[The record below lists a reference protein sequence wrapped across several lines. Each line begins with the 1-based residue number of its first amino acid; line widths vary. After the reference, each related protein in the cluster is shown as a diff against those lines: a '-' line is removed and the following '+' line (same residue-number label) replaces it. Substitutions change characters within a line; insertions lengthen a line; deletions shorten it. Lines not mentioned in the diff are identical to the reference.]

1 MAIKDLAVCYNG
13 SSNAKTALGFAV
25 QMAKK
30 YDAALTGFYVGT
42 PVSFEGE
49 VMRWVSKD
57 VMASLEQ
64 AQDQIGQSMAESFQ
78 AEIEAAGFTGPTD
91 WLAASGQP
99 NGLIARAARY
109 FDLMLIGQFSEAD
122 QDKRHVRAEDLVTRA
137 GPPMV
142 IVPAGYAVRPFQEYA
157 VVAWD
162 GSRVAARALS
172 DAMQILETKKRLDLV
187 TVGAKG
193 GAAKT
198 GEGPAG
204 LDILRHLERHGI
216 EARGVALT
224 ASRDGV
230 GPTLLDYCRQEQ
242 PDVLVMGAYGHARL
256 REDIFGGVT
265 RHVLRNTPVPLLMA
279 H

>member
-25 QMAKK
+25 QMARK

-49 VMRWVSKD
+49 VMRWVSEE
-57 VMASLEQ
+57 VMASLAR
-64 AQDQIGQSMAESFQ
+64 AQDQIGQSMAESFHQ
-78 AEIEAAGFTGPTD
+78 EVQAAGFTGPLE
-91 WLAASGQP
+91 WLAASGQA
-99 NGLIARAARY
+99 NALIARAARY
-109 FDLMLIGQFSEAD
+109 FDLLLIGQFSEAE

-137 GPPMV
+137 GPPLV
-142 IVPAGYAVRPFQEYA
+142 IVPAGYPVRPFQEYA

-193 GAAKT
+193 GAAPT

-216 EARGVALT
+216 DARRVALS

-230 GPTLLDYCRQEQ
+230 GATLTDYCAKER

-265 RHVLRNTPVPLLMA
+265 RHVLRHTPVPLLMA

>member
-42 PVSFEGE
+42 PVRFEGE
-49 VMRWVSKD
+49 VMRWISKD
-57 VMASLEQ
+57 VMATLER
-64 AQDQIGQSMAESFQ
+64 AEDQIGQSMAESFQ
-78 AEIEAAGFTGPTD
+78 KEAAAAGFDGPLE
-91 WLAASGQP
+91 WRAATGQP
-99 NGLIARAARY
+99 NQLIARAARY

-122 QDKRHVRAEDLVTRA
+122 QDRRHVRAEDLVTRA
-137 GPPMV
+137 GPPLV

-172 DAMQILETKKRLDLV
+172 DAMQILQTKKRLDLV

-193 GAAKT
+193 GGTKT
-198 GEGPAG
+198 GMGPAG
-204 LDILRHLERHGI
+204 LDILTHLERHGI
-216 EARGVALT
+216 DARRVALK

-230 GPTLLDYCRQEQ
+230 GPTLIEYCREHQ

-265 RHVLRNTPVPLLMA
+265 RHVLRQAPVPLLMA